1 MFCLEEKLCPKLLAV
16 SHARDAFGIFLPA
29 VLLGIL
35 LCADGAGWRMDA
47 LDVAERVASL
57 YLLAAM
63 GFLLALRCGAIDLS
77 VWANAA
83 MGGLVAA
90 TLINAGFSP
99 WLAFGAGAG
108 AGLLAG
114 AVNGALVAGIGLP
127 SVVVTAV
134 VAVALLFLMRSFG
147 GPVVIADQAFDG
159 WLVTPR
165 APLVTVRILFVGTV
179 YLLTML
185 VLMLGGVLR
194 TDRTEIHHRRSLL
207 TALSASGALAGLA
220 GACWLID
227 HSRAPVLTRPVGDL
241 RIPVAAV
248 LAGGAFL
255 AGPGRLLLAGA
266 ILPVALLTAGLWRQQ
281 VWDLQFK
288 GFSLQLI
295 LLAGCAIVAHL
306 AVARLTAGGH
316 LPAPDKAEAETTVR
330 ERLRRRVAATSA
342 ALITAGILIVA
353 GAIVFDHYIQR
364 RAFQFGGLGVWLIGT
379 VLLIVCSRDKPSR
392 EHQAGEK
399 RPHG

>member
-1 MFCLEEKLCPKLLAV
+1 LLSLEERLRPQVRGV
-16 SHARDAFGIFLPA
+16 SHTRDAFGIFLPA
-29 VLLGIL
+29 ALMAVLLG
-35 LCADGAGWRMDA
+35 AGGAGWRMDA
-47 LDVAERVASL
+47 LDVAERVASF

-90 TLINAGFSP
+90 TLIKAGFSP
-99 WLAFGAGAG
+99 WIAFGAGAG

-127 SVVVTAV
+127 SVVVTAA
-134 VAVALLFLMRSFG
+134 VAVALMFLMRSLG
-147 GPVVIADQAFDG
+147 GPLTISDQAFNG
-159 WLVTPR
+159 WLVTPH
-165 APLVTVRILFVGTV
+165 APLVAVRILFVGAV

-185 VLMLGGVLR
+185 VLMLGGVLATGR
-194 TDRTEIHHRRSLL
+194 KAIHHRGSLL
-207 TALSASGALAGLA
+207 AALCVSGGLAGLA

-241 RIPVAAV
+241 RIAVAAV

-255 AGPGRLLLAGA
+255 AGPGRILLAGA
-266 ILPVALLTAGLWRQQ
+266 VLPVALLAAELWRQQ

-295 LLAGCAIVAHL
+295 LLAGCAIVAQL
-306 AVARLTAGGH
+306 AVARLAARVAS
-316 LPAPDKAEAETTVR
+316 PAPDKAGANGPGQR
-330 ERLRRRVAATSA
+330 RPRRRLPAISA
-342 ALITAGILIVA
+342 ALTTAGILILA
-353 GAIVFDHYIQR
+353 GAIVFDHYLTR
-364 RAFQFGGLGVWLIGT
+364 RAFQFGGLGVWLVGAA
-379 VLLIVCSRDKPSR
+379 LLIACGRDKPSR
-392 EHQAGEK
+392 EPRVGEA
-399 RPHG
+399 PPG